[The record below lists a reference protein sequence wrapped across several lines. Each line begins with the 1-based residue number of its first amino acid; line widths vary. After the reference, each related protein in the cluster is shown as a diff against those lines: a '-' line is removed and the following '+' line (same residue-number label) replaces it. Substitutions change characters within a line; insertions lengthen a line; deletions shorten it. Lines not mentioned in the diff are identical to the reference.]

1 MELRSDDRDAERK
14 IERTRD
20 STLPG
25 FPFLFHRVNDG
36 TKNCQALNRLS
47 PLAKAFNPKKVEPSQ
62 G

>member
-14 IERTRD
+14 SERTRD

-36 TKNCQALNRLS
+36 TKN
-47 PLAKAFNPKKVEPSQ
+47 
-62 G
+62 

>member
-1 MELRSDDRDAERK
+1 MEIRSDDRDAKRK

-36 TKNCQALNRLS
+36 TKN
-47 PLAKAFNPKKVEPSQ
+47 
-62 G
+62 